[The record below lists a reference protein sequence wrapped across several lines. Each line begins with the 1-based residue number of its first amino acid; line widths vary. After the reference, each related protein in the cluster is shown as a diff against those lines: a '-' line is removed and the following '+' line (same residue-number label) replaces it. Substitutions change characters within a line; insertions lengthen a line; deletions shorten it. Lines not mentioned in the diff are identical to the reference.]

1 MSNKSFQQFNPE
13 WLMLD
18 AKEDTLL
25 EVRKW
30 LKRKHAGNVRDRVN
44 EELEHI
50 RDQKEDTPTLEKIV
64 ME

>member
-1 MSNKSFQQFNPE
+1 MSNDSFRQFDPE
-13 WLMLD
+13 WLILD

-44 EELEHI
+44 E
-50 RDQKEDTPTLEKIV
+50 
-64 ME
+64 